1 MLLNVVYVHTIL
13 DLRSI
18 ASKKEINDKVVE
30 LARVEELFKTDLVK
44 KIEEK
49 IALCHVFKLE
59 LKTYWAILGHFGG
72 GAWKILLYIWEGGMP
87 PYKHQVSELGART
100 QKGGQN

>member
-1 MLLNVVYVHTIL
+1 MNMGVIEEVGPE
-13 DLRSI
+13 LR
-18 ASKKEINDKVVE
+18 KGV
-30 LARVEELFKTDLVK
+30 

-59 LKTYWAILGHFGG
+59 LKAYWAILGRFGG

-87 PYKHQVSELGART
+87 PY
-100 QKGGQN
+100 